1 MIAKTIGAASVLPL
15 LAACATSQAA
25 PAGLEAQLD
34 ELLAWFPG
42 TYENHQQV
50 YGEAIA
56 DLPASERHRHR
67 HHTFQ
72 PVSIAGI
79 PGRQI
84 YAQQYQ
90 HYDPQD
96 LYRQRVYSFTINPDE
111 QAIQLTIY
119 TPHDPGQL
127 TDMHLDPAQQAALSV
142 DDFFLK
148 PGCEVFW
155 QKTGDQFEGY
165 LKDGACSYYSE
176 RFETE
181 IFLNET
187 LIMRRDALL
196 LDDSAVDGDGNLI
209 FGAAGNG
216 PSINLKYDACD

>member
-1 MIAKTIGAASVLPL
+1 
-15 LAACATSQAA
+15 
-25 PAGLEAQLD
+25 
-34 ELLAWFPG
+34 
-42 TYENHQQV
+42 
-50 YGEAIA
+50 
-56 DLPASERHRHR
+56 
-67 HHTFQ
+67 
-72 PVSIAGI
+72 
-79 PGRQI
+79 
-84 YAQQYQ
+84 
-90 HYDPQD
+90 
-96 LYRQRVYSFTINPDE
+96 
-111 QAIQLTIY
+111 
-119 TPHDPGQL
+119 
-127 TDMHLDPAQQAALSV
+127 MHLDPAQQAALSV

-196 LDDSAVDGDGNLI
+196 LDDSAVDGDSNLI

>member
-1 MIAKTIGAASVLPL
+1 MELRSFGPAVI
-15 LAACATSQAA
+15 LALSACATSHAA
-25 PAGLEAQLD
+25 PSSLETQLD
-34 ELLAWFPG
+34 ELLSWFPG

-50 YGEAIA
+50 YRQSIA

-90 HYDPQD
+90 HYDPED
-96 LYRQRVYSFTINPDE
+96 LYRQRVYSFTVNEAE

-119 TPHDPGQL
+119 TPNEPGEL
-127 TDMHLDPAQQAALSV
+127 TDMHLDPAKQAALSV

-148 PGCEVFW
+148 PGCEVYW
-155 QKTGDQFEGY
+155 KKRDDQYEGY

-176 RFETE
+176 RFQTE

-187 LIMRRDALL
+187 LVMRKDALL

-209 FGAAGNG
+209 FGAAENG

>member
-119 TPHDPGQL
+119 TPNDPGQL
-127 TDMHLDPAQQAALSV
+127 TDMHLDPAQQAALSG

-148 PGCEVFW
+148 PGCEVYW

-216 PSINLKYDACD
+216 PSINLKYDVCD